1 MLQINPL
8 APPRPP
14 RPGAADARAIAHE
27 RTRTSFVS
35 AEDFD
40 DTGILAGVDPCE
52 SRYWWLPELA
62 GEAAVHGA
70 AGQAATGG
78 RTAAAG

>member
-1 MLQINPL
+1 MLQKNPL

-14 RPGAADARAIAHE
+14 RPSPATGRFTAVERLGA
-27 RTRTSFVS
+27 SFVS

-40 DTGILAGVDPCE
+40 RTGILAGVDPCE
-52 SRYWWLPELA
+52 SRYWWMPEL
-62 GEAAVHGA
+62 GRSA
-70 AGQAATGG
+70 AGPDHAAHAATGG

>member
-1 MLQINPL
+1 MLQKNPL

-14 RPGAADARAIAHE
+14 RPAPAAGRFPAPDRLRE
-27 RTRTSFVS
+27 SFVS

-40 DTGILAGVDPCE
+40 GTGILAGVDPCE
-52 SRYWWLPELA
+52 SRYWWLPELGSSA
-62 GEAAVHGA
+62 A
-70 AGQAATGG
+70 AGGRTAHAAMGG